1 MNYFEIIGIVSVVIS
16 LLFVAY
22 QIQQSNKIAK
32 VTTEY
37 EIRNNHSS
45 SNEVA
50 MSDQAFATLLFRA
63 TDPSF
68 KPEGGELAQLIAFTL
83 RSVNFWAAAGTAYE
97 NGLLTDDTYE
107 FVLDDIR
114 NFINNMPGLHSVVNT
129 VLAVYPSL
137 KKPKIIGV
145 VHKTINGY
153 SHREP
158 GEARIL
164 QTNQ

>member
-1 MNYFEIIGIVSVVIS
+1 MNYFEIVGIVSVVIS

-45 SNEVA
+45 SNEIA
-50 MSDQAFATLLFRA
+50 MSDQNFANLLFKS
-63 TDPSF
+63 TDPAF
-68 KPEGGELAQLIAFTL
+68 KPEGGELAQLVAFTL

-114 NFINNMPGLHSVVNT
+114 NFINSMPGLHSVVSMI
-129 VLAVYPSL
+129 LAVYPSL
-137 KKPKIIGV
+137 KKPKIIGI
-145 VHKTINGY
+145 VHKLLDDY
-153 SHREP
+153 KHRKSADAE
-158 GEARIL
+158 
-164 QTNQ
+164 T